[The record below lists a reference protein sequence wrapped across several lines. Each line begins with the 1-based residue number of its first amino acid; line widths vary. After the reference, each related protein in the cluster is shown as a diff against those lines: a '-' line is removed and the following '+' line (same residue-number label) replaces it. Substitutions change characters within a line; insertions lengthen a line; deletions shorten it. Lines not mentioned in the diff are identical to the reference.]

1 MTHVEAPSSI
11 MHRWTK
17 KFRME
22 TETWNAKVEGRRG
35 SDWSKSNVINCKS
48 FGLIAPM
55 AESKVLHCEGQ
66 FFKTSN
72 ADMAVGDWANSST
85 ML

>member
-1 MTHVEAPSSI
+1 MT
-11 MHRWTK
+11 

-22 TETWNAKVEGRRG
+22 IETWNAKVEGRWG
-35 SDWSKSNVINCKS
+35 SDWSKSNAINYES
-48 FGLIAPM
+48 FGSIAPM
-55 AESKVLHCEGQ
+55 AESKFLRYEWQ

-72 ADMAVGDWANSST
+72 ADMAAGDWAKSST

>member
-11 MHRWTK
+11 MQRWTT

-22 TETWNAKVEGRRG
+22 TVTWNDKLEGRRG
-35 SDWSKSNVINCKS
+35 SDWSKSYAINCES
-48 FGLIAPM
+48 CGSIAPM
-55 AESKVLHCEGQ
+55 AESKVLRCEGQ
-66 FFKTSN
+66 FLKTSN
-72 ADMAVGDWANSST
+72 ADMAAGDWAKSST

>member
-1 MTHVEAPSSI
+1 MTQVEAPSSI
-11 MHRWTK
+11 MHQWTT

-22 TETWNAKVEGRRG
+22 TETWNAKVEDRWGL
-35 SDWSKSNVINCKS
+35 DWSKSNAINCKS
-48 FGLIAPM
+48 FGWIAPM
-55 AESKVLHCEGQ
+55 AESKVLRCEGQ

-72 ADMAVGDWANSST
+72 IDMAAGDWAKSST

>member
-11 MHRWTK
+11 MHRWTT

-22 TETWNAKVEGRRG
+22 TETWNAKVEGMRG
-35 SDWSKSNVINCKS
+35 SDWSKSNDITFKS
-48 FGLIAPM
+48 FGSIAPM
-55 AESKVLHCEGQ
+55 AENKVLHYEGQ

-72 ADMAVGDWANSST
+72 ADMAAGDWAKS
-85 ML
+85 